1 MAGVNKVILIGNL
14 GRDPEIRY
22 LPSGDAVAN
31 FTHLTGLD
39 RLANYYEDVTGKS
52 CGCDDRQAKL
62 NQLFPFSENK
72 ASV

>member
-1 MAGVNKVILIGNL
+1 MQVRTDLKAGAQGL
-14 GRDPEIRY
+14 
-22 LPSGDAVAN
+22 GDAVAN

-62 NQLFPFSENK
+62 DQLFPFSENK